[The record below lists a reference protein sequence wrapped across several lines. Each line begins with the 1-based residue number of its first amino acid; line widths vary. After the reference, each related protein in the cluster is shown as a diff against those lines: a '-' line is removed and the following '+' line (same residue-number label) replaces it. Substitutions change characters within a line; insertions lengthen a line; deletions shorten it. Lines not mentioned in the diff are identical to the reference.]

1 MGYRVCFTDH
11 SLFGFADASSI
22 HMNKILKFS
31 LSDINH
37 VICVSNTRYPFP
49 RLHVAYL
56 IILLCSK
63 ENTVLRGQLDPNLV
77 SVIPNAVDTTQFTPN
92 PSARDPNPNKVAIV
106 IVSRLV
112 YRKGIDLLF
121 GVIPVICKRFP
132 NVSFII
138 GGDGPKKVGLEEMRE
153 KHQLHDQ
160 VELLGSV
167 GHANVRNVL
176 ARGHIFLNSSLTEA
190 FCIAMVEAASCGL
203 HVVATR
209 VGGVPE
215 VLPPHLLTLAEPE
228 EGDIIEKLTEA
239 IVLIKSKEIDPFQ
252 VHNEVKLMYDWDNV
266 AARTEVVYRTVHR
279 KPNLPLLDRLQKFL
293 GCGLYFGKINCLL
306 AALDYL
312 LWQFLEWLQPAA
324 DIDAA
329 IDFPYLEYKKMQK
342 EAKLR

>member
-1 MGYRVCFTDH
+1 MIY
-11 SLFGFADASSI
+11 
-22 HMNKILKFS
+22 
-31 LSDINH
+31 
-37 VICVSNTRYPFP
+37 
-49 RLHVAYL
+49 
-56 IILLCSK
+56 SK
-63 ENTVLRGQLDPNLV
+63 ENTVLRAQLNPTIV

-92 PSARDPNPNKVAIV
+92 PLARDPNKVVIV

-121 GVIPVICKRFP
+121 GVIPEICNRFP
-132 NVSFII
+132 NVHFVI

-153 KHQLHDQ
+153 KHQLHDR

-176 ARGHIFLNSSLTEA
+176 VRGHIFLNSSLTEA

-203 HVVATR
+203 HVVATK

-239 IVLIKSKEIDPFQ
+239 IAIIKSKELDPVQ
-252 VHNEVKLMYDWDNV
+252 IHNEVRLMYDWDNV
-266 AARTEVVYRTVHR
+266 AARTEVVYKTMCLM
-279 KPNLPLLDRLQKFL
+279 PNLPLLERMRKFL
-293 GCGLYFGKINCLL
+293 ACGLYFGKINCLL
-306 AALDYL
+306 AALDFL
-312 LWQFLEWLQPAA
+312 IWKMLEWYQPAS
-324 DIDAA
+324 DIDPA
-329 IDFPYLEYKKMQK
+329 IDFPYAEYKKMQK

>member
-1 MGYRVCFTDH
+1 M
-11 SLFGFADASSI
+11 
-22 HMNKILKFS
+22 
-31 LSDINH
+31 
-37 VICVSNTRYPFP
+37 
-49 RLHVAYL
+49 
-56 IILLCSK
+56 
-63 ENTVLRGQLDPNLV
+63 LRGQLDPNLV

-92 PSARDPNPNKVAIV
+92 PSARDPNKVVIV

-121 GVIPVICKRFP
+121 GVVPAICKRFP
-132 NVSFII
+132 NVNFII

-153 KHQLHDQ
+153 KHQLHDR

-167 GHANVRNVL
+167 GHADVRNVL
-176 ARGHIFLNSSLTEA
+176 VRGHIFLNSSLTEA

-239 IVLIKSKEIDPFQ
+239 IALIKSKDLDPFQ
-252 VHNEVKLMYDWDNV
+252 VHNEVKQMYDWDNI
-266 AARTEVVYRTVHR
+266 AARTEVVYRAVYQ

-293 GCGLYFGKINCLL
+293 GCGVYFGKINCLL